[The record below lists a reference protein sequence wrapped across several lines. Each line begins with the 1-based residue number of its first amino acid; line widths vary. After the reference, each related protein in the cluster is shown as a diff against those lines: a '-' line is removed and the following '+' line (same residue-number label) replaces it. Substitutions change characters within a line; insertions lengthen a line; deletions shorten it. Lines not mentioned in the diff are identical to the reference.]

1 MPDPTASGRKPRPG
15 DVLVGR
21 FDALAPDGDAI
32 GQIACESGDYTI
44 RERGGAL
51 FSLVRFTVLRR
62 RKSRLDVRT
71 LELVE
76 PSVDAVV
83 ARCAHHG
90 VCGGCSLQ
98 DLAYPAQLRVK
109 LELAKGV
116 LAAHGHHS
124 APSSVVGCDS
134 PWSYRNK
141 MDFSFGPR
149 RWLEPAR
156 WQQATAAAGED
167 GVAALGLHPRGYHSK
182 VLEIGECSIA
192 FPGAAAIVASARAI
206 ARELG
211 LDAYDT
217 RVHRGW
223 LRHLVLRHSAA
234 EGSILAVLVTLDES
248 PQRARNFFD
257 LLLTRHPQITTAVQL
272 VNSKPATVATGE
284 RTILWR
290 GDGKLRERLAGSWFE
305 IEWSTFFQTNTPAAE
320 RLIERIV
327 ERAALSPNDVVHDL
341 YCGVGA
347 ITLALA
353 RRARRALGFE
363 LVEAA
368 VESARRAAAANG
380 IGNTEFFAGD
390 VLATW
395 SDQQRALAGDVLVVD
410 PPRAGVHPKLLSALA
425 DSSARRI
432 VLVACRLESGARD
445 AAVLAARGWQLAS
458 VDAFDLFPHTPHLEC
473 VLTLERP

>member
-1 MPDPTASGRKPRPG
+1 MPDPTAPGRKPRHG

-21 FDALAPDGDAI
+21 FESLAPDGDAV
-32 GQIACESGDYTI
+32 GQASCASGEYTI

-51 FSLVRFTVLRR
+51 FSLVRVTVLRR
-62 RKSRLDVRT
+62 RGSRLDVRT
-71 LELVE
+71 LEVLE
-76 PSVDAVV
+76 PSADAMA

-90 VCGGCSLQ
+90 VCGGCSFQ
-98 DLAYPAQLRVK
+98 DLAYPAQLRAK
-109 LELAKGV
+109 LELAQRV
-116 LAAHGHHS
+116 LAAHGHGC
-124 APSSVVGCDS
+124 APESVVGCDV

-149 RWLEPAR
+149 RWLDPAR
-156 WQQATAAAGED
+156 WQDASAAATED

-182 VLEIGECSIA
+182 VLEVDECAIA

-206 ARELG
+206 ARESG

-217 RVHRGW
+217 RIHSGW
-223 LRHLVLRHSAA
+223 LRHLVLRHSVA

-248 PQRARNFFD
+248 PERARGFFAA
-257 LLLTRHPQITTAVQL
+257 LLARHPEITTAVQL
-272 VNSKPATVATGE
+272 VHSKPATVATGE

-305 IEWSTFFQTNTPAAE
+305 IEWSTFFQTNTLAAE
-320 RLIERIV
+320 RLIECIV
-327 ERAALSPNDVVHDL
+327 ERAALAPNDVVHDL

-353 RRARRALGFE
+353 RRARQALGFE

-380 IGNTEFFAGD
+380 IGNTSFFAGD

-395 SDQQRALAGDVLVVD
+395 SDQQRALAADVLVVD
-410 PPRAGVHPKLLSALA
+410 PPRAGVHPKLLAALA
-425 DSSARRI
+425 ESNARRI

-445 AAVLAARGWQLAS
+445 AAVLAARGWRLRA